1 MCEPTHQ
8 GIKMHGNFGP
18 PADDG
23 CAGEIAIPG
32 ETTNIL
38 VFVIIII
45 VIIISVISILFDLE
59 VVRSRAKR

>member
-23 CAGEIAIPG
+23 CAGEIVIPG
-32 ETTNIL
+32 ETKNIL

>member
-1 MCEPTHQ
+1 
-8 GIKMHGNFGP
+8 MHGNFGP

-23 CAGEIAIPG
+23 CAGQIVIPG
-32 ETTNIL
+32 ETKNIL
-38 VFVIIII
+38 VFVIMII

>member
-1 MCEPTHQ
+1 MREQTHQ

-23 CAGEIAIPG
+23 CAREIVIPG
-32 ETTNIL
+32 ETKNIL